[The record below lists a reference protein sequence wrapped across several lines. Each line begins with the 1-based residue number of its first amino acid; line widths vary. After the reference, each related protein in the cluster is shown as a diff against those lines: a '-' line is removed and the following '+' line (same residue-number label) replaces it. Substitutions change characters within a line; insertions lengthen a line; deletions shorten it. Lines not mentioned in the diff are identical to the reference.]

1 MGSSLRPRAAR
12 LMSPHPHA
20 ELGLAGLHEEM
31 RPSDLTFLLPPE
43 VGMQRAH
50 RPYRPRVG
58 GSPTI

>member
-31 RPSDLTFLLPPE
+31 RPSDLTFLLPQKSGCNVRTVRIVRE
-43 VGMQRAH
+43 LVGAQQ
-50 RPYRPRVG
+50 
-58 GSPTI
+58 

>member
-31 RPSDLTFLLPPE
+31 RPSDLTSLLPPE
-43 VGMQRAH
+43 PGCNVRTVRIVRELAGAQQ
-50 RPYRPRVG
+50 
-58 GSPTI
+58 